1 MLGRYVVAALAL
13 ITLMAVCPCPADD
26 GPPGVGLGLAPPTE
40 RRLRPDGDH
49 PNHLHREQVATFSL
63 SERSYRIAWKACVDP
78 AHGDHVAPIEGYIGM
93 PGPSSANWYH
103 SGFLFIR
110 LNGRDIGTT
119 PLSSM
124 MAVESGPERAI
135 LDLVWRDE
143 AANVRARFV
152 GLPGQDCLLCE
163 IAIEPVVEITSV
175 GVELRCYPSYFTAWN
190 KRDGARRIQ
199 TPSQLVE
206 QGEDV
211 TASLAENWWAVYY
224 DEIFDVAKGEG
235 AGPCSMLIVPPEGGE
250 IRFAPGSYAVTTQLT
265 LPADTTRVRMAF
277 WDHNGVT
284 NADALAQ
291 VSGRADEVRALLEDA
306 DFTPAAVAGFDIAEA
321 RAEVQRALAS
331 EAAREALAEQIAQ
344 MQAWLEAAEPAAGDA
359 PGVAAEEELLRS
371 IDTYNSF
378 KWDVKLVELLH
389 EL

>member
-1 MLGRYVVAALAL
+1 MLRRCVVATLAL
-13 ITLMAVCPCPADD
+13 ITLTAACPCPAADD
-26 GPPGVGLGLAPPTE
+26 PAGVGLSLAPPRE
-40 RRLRPDGDH
+40 RRLSPDGDH
-49 PNHLHREQVATFSL
+49 PNHLFREQTATFGL
-63 SERSYRIAWKACVDP
+63 AEHNYRIAWKACVDP
-78 AHGDHVAPIEGYIGM
+78 AHGGRVAPIEGYVGM

-135 LDLVWRDE
+135 LDLVWHDE
-143 AANVRARFV
+143 AANIRARFV
-152 GLPGQDCLLCE
+152 GLPGYDCLLCE
-163 IAIEPVVEITSV
+163 IAIEPLTPITSV
-175 GVELRCYPSYFTAWN
+175 GLELRCYPSYFTAWN
-190 KRDGARRIQ
+190 HRDGARRIQ
-199 TPSQLVE
+199 TPSRLVE

-211 TASLAENWWAVYY
+211 TVPLAENWWAVYY
-224 DEIFDVAKGEG
+224 DEVFDVAKGEG

-250 IRFAPGSYAVTTQLT
+250 VRFAPGGYSVTTGIT

-284 NADALAQ
+284 NADALAL
-291 VSGRADEVRALLEDA
+291 VAGRADEVRALLESA
-306 DFTPAAVAGFDIAEA
+306 DFTPAVVAQFDIAEA
-321 RAEVQRALAS
+321 RAEVRRALAS
-331 EAAREALAEQIAQ
+331 ETTRATLADRIAQ
-344 MQAWLEAAEPAAGDA
+344 MQAWLEAAEPEAGGGL
-359 PGVAAEEELLRS
+359 GVAAEEELLHS
-371 IDTYNSF
+371 INTYTSF